1 MDDIEEFWYHVA
13 SQDEIPIYGNI
24 NKSIDLKIFYNFLKN
39 IKDNNFFEYTKKY
52 LLNDSN
58 LLDKLR
64 TFAGISDKRLYLDLS
79 YLFAKKKFKNNKNI
93 FNKTMYVLD
102 RHPLQYFKN
111 ILNNSNKEI
120 SSFASE
126 IITNYLISKNI
137 KDIIDPLSK
146 MSMEEII
153 TIYKNLILPK
163 EIQQKEAKLRG
174 HGAEKIMAEVIHNI
188 GCDFLP
194 NNKNIDPMSQ
204 QDPNVDKKTFKIVD
218 KTIGKTW
225 SFDLIL
231 KYNNIPFG
239 YIQSLIHT
247 SDPGQYGVNKSNE
260 TVQIKNDINKFNKSN
275 KNKIYLLGLVDGVGF
290 SENKKD
296 TINKKIKEF
305 DCFFQ
310 IKTLYKIGLFLHKLK
325 IIKLKGI
332 IFDNQYSDKEKNI
345 MFKKYGSKDLEVL
358 NNNDKITNKVKVINA
373 GLAKLLI

>member
-24 NKSIDLKIFYNFLKN
+24 NKSIDLKIFYDYLKN
-39 IKDNNFFEYTKKY
+39 IKENNFFEYTKKF

-111 ILNNSNKEI
+111 ILKNSNKEI
-120 SSFASE
+120 SNFASE

-137 KDIIDPLSK
+137 KDIINPLSK
-146 MSMEEII
+146 MNMEEIV

-174 HGAEKIMAEVIHNI
+174 HGAEQKMAEVIHNI

-204 QDPNVDKKTFKIVD
+204 QDPNVDKKTFKISD
-218 KTIGKTW
+218 KAMGKTW

-231 KYNNIPFG
+231 KYNNVPFG
-239 YIQSLIHT
+239 YVQSLIHT

-296 TINKKIKEF
+296 TINKMIKEF

-332 IFDNQYSDKEKNI
+332 IFDNQYSDIEKNI
-345 MFKKYGSKDLEVL
+345 MFKKYGSKDLEIL
-358 NNNDKITNKVKVINA
+358 NDNDKINKKVKVINA

>member
-24 NKSIDLKIFYNFLKN
+24 NKSIDLKIFYDFLKN

-111 ILNNSNKEI
+111 ILKNSNKEI

-239 YIQSLIHT
+239 YMQSLIHT

-296 TINKKIKEF
+296 TINKMIKEF

>member
-24 NKSIDLKIFYNFLKN
+24 NKSIDLKIFYDYLKN
-39 IKDNNFFEYTKKY
+39 IKENNFFEYTKKF

-79 YLFAKKKFKNNKNI
+79 YLFAKKKFRNNKNI

-111 ILNNSNKEI
+111 ILKNSNKEI
-120 SSFASE
+120 SNFASE

-137 KDIIDPLSK
+137 KDIINPLSK
-146 MSMEEII
+146 MNMEEIV

-174 HGAEKIMAEVIHNI
+174 HGAEQKMAEVIHNI

-218 KTIGKTW
+218 KAMGKTW

-239 YIQSLIHT
+239 YVQSLIHT

-296 TINKKIKEF
+296 TINKMIKEF

-310 IKTLYKIGLFLHKLK
+310 IKTLYKVGLFLHKLK

-332 IFDNQYSDKEKNI
+332 IFDNQYSDIEKNI
-345 MFKKYGSKDLEVL
+345 MFKKYGSKDLEIL
-358 NNNDKITNKVKVINA
+358 NDNDKINKKAKVINA

>member
-296 TINKKIKEF
+296 TINKMIKEF

>member
-174 HGAEKIMAEVIHNI
+174 HGKEKIMAEVIHNI

-296 TINKKIKEF
+296 TINKMIKEF